1 MKKLIALTA
10 LFAISAPAIAAT
22 PDPLCTQFSELAALT
37 MKNRQNGVTLAQA
50 LPTVGDSE
58 LLQRMVIDAYEQGA
72 MRSPDNMIRQQQ
84 DYANEWML
92 HCLKYRK

>member
-1 MKKLIALTA
+1 MKKLIAFTALLTA
-10 LFAISAPAIAAT
+10 CT
-22 PDPLCTQFSELAALT
+22 PVLADEPTCTQFSELAALI

-50 LPTVGDSE
+50 LPTAGDSK
-58 LLQRMVIDAYEQGA
+58 LLQRMVIDAYQQGA

-92 HCLKYRK
+92 DCLRNRK

>member
-1 MKKLIALTA
+1 MKKLIALTV

-22 PDPLCTQFSELAALT
+22 PDPLCTQISEVAALT

-50 LPTVGDSE
+50 LPTAGDSK
-58 LLQRMVIDAYEQGA
+58 LLQRMVIDAYQQGA

-92 HCLKYRK
+92 DCLRNRK

>member
-10 LFAISAPAIAAT
+10 LFAISAPAIA
-22 PDPLCTQFSELAALT
+22 DPLCTQFSELAALV
-37 MKNRQNGVTLAQA
+37 MENRQNGVTLAQA
-50 LPTVGDSE
+50 LPTAGDSK
-58 LLQRMVIDAYEQGA
+58 LLQRMVIDAYQKGA

-92 HCLKYRK
+92 DCLRNRK

>member
-1 MKKLIALTA
+1 MKKLIVLTA
-10 LFAISAPAIAAT
+10 LLTACT
-22 PDPLCTQFSELAALT
+22 PVLADEICPKISELAALT

-50 LPTVGDSE
+50 LPTAGDSE
-58 LLQRMVIDAYEQGA
+58 LLQRMVINAYEQGA

>member
-1 MKKLIALTA
+1 MKKLIALTVLLTA
-10 LFAISAPAIAAT
+10 CTPAIA
-22 PDPLCTQFSELAALT
+22 DPLCTQFSELAALT

-50 LPTVGDSE
+50 LPTAGDSK
-58 LLQRMVIDAYEQGA
+58 LLQRMVIDAYQKGA

-92 HCLKYRK
+92 DCLRNRK

>member
-1 MKKLIALTA
+1 MKKLIALTVLLTA
-10 LFAISAPAIAAT
+10 CT
-22 PDPLCTQFSELAALT
+22 PVLADEFCTRASELAALT

-50 LPTVGDSE
+50 LPTAGDSE

>member
-1 MKKLIALTA
+1 MKKLIALTVLLTA
-10 LFAISAPAIAAT
+10 CT
-22 PDPLCTQFSELAALT
+22 PVLADELCTQISEVAALT

-50 LPTVGDSE
+50 LPTAGDSK
-58 LLQRMVIDAYEQGA
+58 LLQRMVIDAYQQGA